1 MICCAW
7 FSLRLMQEV
16 QLSQV
21 FFYWVALSMS
31 FTLYNRRDQGLL
43 CSYDLA
49 TLWYDV
55 VTLCLWCAY
64 SSSIISSHFFC
75 SYFPF
80 GCSVLSFF
88 ITDLELEVLYI
99 SSDTDIFRWLT
110 NTSNINFWTLENCYC
125 CSAKLLR
132 LIYFLPTGNDHV
144 WSQNRFTS
152 SQFFIKLDSFL
163 WFWNCFFD
171 FLLMISFCFF
181 L

>member
-1 MICCAW
+1 
-7 FSLRLMQEV
+7 MQEV

-64 SSSIISSHFFC
+64 SSSIISFHFFC

-88 ITDLELEVLYI
+88 ITDLELEVLYYLI
-99 SSDTDIFRWLT
+99 RYRYFSLIDKHFQHYLLDIRKLLLLFCQVTEVDLFLT
-110 NTSNINFWTLENCYC
+110 NR
-125 CSAKLLR
+125 K
-132 LIYFLPTGNDHV
+132 
-144 WSQNRFTS
+144 WSCVKSKQVHIVT
-152 SQFFIKLDSFL
+152 ILHKTV
-163 WFWNCFFD
+163 
-171 FLLMISFCFF
+171 
-181 L
+181 